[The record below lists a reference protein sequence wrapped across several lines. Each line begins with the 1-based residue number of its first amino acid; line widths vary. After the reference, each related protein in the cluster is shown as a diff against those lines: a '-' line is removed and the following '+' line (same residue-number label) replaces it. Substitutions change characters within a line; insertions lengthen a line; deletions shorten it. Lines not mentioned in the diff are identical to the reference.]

1 MNEGIAMKHTQ
12 KVLVVD
18 DHPSIRQAL
27 KTRLERIDTFQ
38 VVGDIGRGADL
49 PWALNTYRPDLV
61 VLDLELEHGHVPANA
76 VAQIHE
82 LVQDAKIVIYSAH
95 SDFQIV
101 TYMLDLGV
109 DGYILKTDN
118 MASVVDSIQEIA
130 AGERRFSPGLTP
142 ILAEGNWSSKSLNL
156 AERGVLQML
165 ADGMSTKR
173 MALEM
178 HVAERTVRDYIGKAV
193 RKLRAKSWMHAI
205 ALAMRKKVVV

>member
-1 MNEGIAMKHTQ
+1 MKQTY

-27 KTRLERIDTFQ
+27 KTRLERIDAFQ

-49 PWALNTYRPDLV
+49 PWALQTFRPDLI
-61 VLDLELEHGHVPANA
+61 VLDLELERGHVPANA
-76 VAQIHE
+76 VAQIRE
-82 LVQDAKIVIYSAH
+82 QSPAAKIVIYSGH

-109 DGYILKTDN
+109 DGYILKTDS
-118 MASVVDSIQEIA
+118 MSSVMNSIQETA

-173 MALEM
+173 IALEM
-178 HVAERTVRDYIGKAV
+178 HIAERTARDYVGKAAQ
-193 RKLRAKSWMHAI
+193 KLRAKSWAHAI
-205 ALAMRKKVVV
+205 ALAMRKKVIV

>member
-1 MNEGIAMKHTQ
+1 MGRTH
-12 KVLVVD
+12 KVLIVD

-27 KTRLERIDTFQ
+27 KTRLERIDNFQ

-49 PWALNTYRPDLV
+49 PWALKTHRPDLV
-61 VLDLELEHGHVPANA
+61 VLDLELEHGHAPAEA
-76 VAQIHE
+76 VTQIHE
-82 LVQDAKIVIYSAH
+82 LAPEAKIVVYSGH

-109 DGYILKTDN
+109 DGYILKTDT
-118 MASVVDSIQEIA
+118 MSSVVSSIQEIA

-173 MALEM
+173 IALEM
-178 HVAERTVRDYIGKAV
+178 HIAERTARDYIGKAIQ
-193 RKLRAKSWMHAI
+193 KLRAKSWMHAI
-205 ALAMRKKVVV
+205 ALAMRKKAIV

>member
-1 MNEGIAMKHTQ
+1 
-12 KVLVVD
+12 
-18 DHPSIRQAL
+18 
-27 KTRLERIDTFQ
+27 LERIDAFQ

-49 PWALNTYRPDLV
+49 PWALQTYRPDLI
-61 VLDLELEHGHVPANA
+61 VLDLELERGHVPANA
-76 VAQIHE
+76 VGQIRTLTPE
-82 LVQDAKIVIYSAH
+82 AKVVIYSGH
-95 SDFQIV
+95 SDFQLV

-118 MASVVDSIQEIA
+118 MTSVVSSIQEIA

-173 MALEM
+173 IALEM
-178 HVAERTVRDYIGKAV
+178 HIAERTARDYIGKAIQ
-193 RKLRAKSWMHAI
+193 KLRARSWMHAI
-205 ALAMRKKVVV
+205 ALAMRKKVIV

>member
-1 MNEGIAMKHTQ
+1 MKRTH
-12 KVLVVD
+12 KVLIVD

-27 KTRLERIDTFQ
+27 KTHMERVDDFR
-38 VVGDIGRGADL
+38 VVGDIERGADL
-49 PWALNTYRPDLV
+49 PWALQTFRPDLV
-61 VLDLELEHGHVPANA
+61 VLDLELERGHVPANA
-76 VAQIHE
+76 VAQIRE
-82 LVQDAKIVIYSAH
+82 LSPEAKIVIYSGH

-118 MASVVDSIQEIA
+118 MSTVMRSIQEIA

-142 ILAEGNWSSKSLNL
+142 ILAEGNWSGKSLNL

-173 MALEM
+173 IALEM
-178 HVAERTVRDYIGKAV
+178 HVAERTARDYVGKAV
-193 RKLRAKSWMHAI
+193 QKLRAKSWVHAI
-205 ALAMRKKVVV
+205 ALAMRKKIIV

>member
-1 MNEGIAMKHTQ
+1 LKASEDTAEKQTY

-27 KTRLERIDTFQ
+27 KTRLERIDAFQ

-49 PWALNTYRPDLV
+49 PWALKTYRPDLV
-61 VLDLELEHGHVPANA
+61 VLDLELEHGHVPAKS
-76 VAQIHE
+76 VAQIDE
-82 LVQDAKIVIYSAH
+82 LAPAAKIVIYSGH

-101 TYMLDLGV
+101 TYMLDLG
-109 DGYILKTDN
+109 K
-118 MASVVDSIQEIA
+118 EIA

-173 MALEM
+173 IALEM
-178 HVAERTVRDYIGKAV
+178 HIAERTARDYIGKALQ
-193 RKLRAKSWMHAI
+193 KLRAKSWMHAI
-205 ALAMRKKVVV
+205 ALAMRKKVIV

>member
-1 MNEGIAMKHTQ
+1 MRQTQ

-27 KTRLERIDTFQ
+27 KAQLERIDAFR

-49 PWALNTYRPDLV
+49 PWALQTFRPDLV
-61 VLDLELEHGHVPANA
+61 VLDLELERGHVPANA
-76 VAQIHE
+76 IAQIRE
-82 LVQDAKIVIYSAH
+82 LSPEARIVIYSGH

-109 DGYILKTDN
+109 DGYILKADSI
-118 MASVVDSIQEIA
+118 ASVVGSIQEIA

-142 ILAEGNWSSKSLNL
+142 ILAEGNWPGKSLNL

-165 ADGMSTKR
+165 ADGMGTKR
-173 MALEM
+173 IALEM
-178 HVAERTVRDYIGKAV
+178 HIAERTARDYVTKAMQ
-193 RKLRAKSWMHAI
+193 KLRATSWAHAV
-205 ALAMRKKVVV
+205 ALAMRKKVIV

>member
-1 MNEGIAMKHTQ
+1 MKQTH
-12 KVLVVD
+12 KVLIVD

-27 KTRLERIDTFQ
+27 KAQLERVDAFR

-49 PWALNTYRPDLV
+49 PWALQTFRPDLV
-61 VLDLELEHGHVPANA
+61 VLDLEQERGHVPANA
-76 VAQIHE
+76 IAQIRE
-82 LVQDAKIVIYSAH
+82 LSPEVKIFIYSGH

-109 DGYILKTDN
+109 DGYILKTDSLS
-118 MASVVDSIQEIA
+118 SVVSSIQEIA

-173 MALEM
+173 IALEM
-178 HVAERTVRDYIGKAV
+178 HIAERTARDYIGKAIQ
-193 RKLRAKSWMHAI
+193 KLRAKSRAHAI
-205 ALAMRKKVVV
+205 ALAMRKKVIA

>member
-1 MNEGIAMKHTQ
+1 MKQTH

-27 KTRLERIDTFQ
+27 KTRLERIDGFQ

-49 PWALNTYRPDLV
+49 PWALKTCRPDLV

-76 VAQIHE
+76 IAQIRE
-82 LVQDAKIVIYSAH
+82 LSPEAKVVIYSGH

-109 DGYILKTDN
+109 DGCILKTDN
-118 MASVVDSIQEIA
+118 MSSVMSSIQEIA
-130 AGERRFSPGLTP
+130 AGERRFSPGLAP

-173 MALEM
+173 IALEM
-178 HVAERTVRDYIGKAV
+178 HIAERTARDYINKAIQ
-193 RKLRAKSWMHAI
+193 KLRAKSWPHAM
-205 ALAMRKKVVV
+205 ALAMRKKVIV

>member
-1 MNEGIAMKHTQ
+1 MGRTH
-12 KVLVVD
+12 KVLIVD

-27 KTRLERIDTFQ
+27 KAQLERIDTFR
-38 VVGDIGRGADL
+38 VVGDVGRGSDL
-49 PWALNTYRPDLV
+49 PWALQTFRPDLV

-76 VAQIHE
+76 IAQIRDLSPE
-82 LVQDAKIVIYSAH
+82 AGIAIYSGH

-109 DGYILKTDN
+109 DGYILKTDS
-118 MASVVDSIQEIA
+118 MSSVVNSIKEIV

-173 MALEM
+173 IALEM
-178 HVAERTVRDYIGKAV
+178 HIAERTARDYIGKAL

-205 ALAMRKKVVV
+205 ALAMRKKVIV

>member
-1 MNEGIAMKHTQ
+1 MKQTH
-12 KVLVVD
+12 KVLIVD

-27 KTRLERIDTFQ
+27 KAQLERVDAFR

-49 PWALNTYRPDLV
+49 PWALQTFRPDLV
-61 VLDLELEHGHVPANA
+61 VLDLELERGHVPANA
-76 VAQIHE
+76 IAQIRE
-82 LVQDAKIVIYSAH
+82 LSPEVKIFIYSGH

-109 DGYILKTDN
+109 DGYILKTDSLS
-118 MASVVDSIQEIA
+118 SVVSSIQEIA

-173 MALEM
+173 IALEM
-178 HVAERTVRDYIGKAV
+178 HIAERTARDYIGKAIQ
-193 RKLRAKSWMHAI
+193 KLRAKSRAHAI
-205 ALAMRKKVVV
+205 ALAMRKKVIA

>member
-1 MNEGIAMKHTQ
+1 MGQTQ

-49 PWALNTYRPDLV
+49 PWALKSYRPDLV
-61 VLDLELEHGHVPANA
+61 VLDLELEHGHVPAKA
-76 VAQIHE
+76 VTQIHE
-82 LVQDAKIVIYSAH
+82 LAPEAKITIYSGH

-109 DGYILKTDN
+109 DGYILKTDS
-118 MASVVDSIQEIA
+118 MSSVVDSIKEIV

-173 MALEM
+173 IALEM
-178 HVAERTVRDYIGKAV
+178 HIAERTARDYVGKALQ
-193 RKLRAKSWMHAI
+193 KLRAKSWTHAI
-205 ALAMRKKVVV
+205 ALAMRKKVIV

>member
-1 MNEGIAMKHTQ
+1 MKQTH

-27 KTRLERIDTFQ
+27 KTRLEHIDAFQ

-49 PWALNTYRPDLV
+49 PWALKTYRPDLI

-76 VAQIHE
+76 VAQIRE
-82 LVQDAKIVIYSAH
+82 LAPEAKIVIYSGH

-109 DGYILKTDN
+109 DGYILKTDS
-118 MASVVDSIQEIA
+118 MSSVVSSIREIA

-142 ILAEGNWSSKSLNL
+142 ILAEGNWSSTSLNL

-173 MALEM
+173 IALEM
-178 HVAERTVRDYIGKAV
+178 HIAERTARDYIGKAIQ
-193 RKLRAKSWMHAI
+193 KLRAKSWSHAI
-205 ALAMRKKVVV
+205 ASAMRKKVIV